1 MSLSQEK
8 LYVGFGDDVGAGD
21 SVGAVVGETTTTV
34 GFEGGGAAGFDGDGA
49 EALPLGGREREALPH
64 LVRTTDPVSTSPIR

>member
-21 SVGAVVGETTTTV
+21 SVGAVVGVFTLQRGTKPYTV
-34 GFEGGGAAGFDGDGA
+34 VVNQRPD
-49 EALPLGGREREALPH
+49 
-64 LVRTTDPVSTSPIR
+64 DPEP